1 MEKKK
6 ITLSIIIAIIAMLLI
21 IIPNRTN
28 AETRYT
34 DTPLYFGIQEY
45 RRGTLPADLGYA
57 INNPYGNGSTTE
69 SIVGTKI
76 WQIVKHDNS
85 DGTGTYTTGNYYCV
99 RAGVGFNDTTKVA
112 EYDISYDLKTERA
125 KIAASDNTWLRK
137 IANSEY
143 YYNLLALTDLL
154 YLQGKS
160 TEAEREALLN
170 AAGIPAGTYDYEIK
184 DSDIEAAQQAAIWY
198 YTNHDDAIFE
208 RVFNNYDEAFANGT
222 GDLTKTSWLFYRTAQ
237 MERDG

>member
-6 ITLSIIIAIIAMLLI
+6 ITLAMVIIFVIMSLM
-21 IIPNRTN
+21 IIPNKVS

-45 RRGTLPADLGYA
+45 RRGTDPADLGYA

-125 KIAASDNTWLRK
+125 KIAR
-137 IANSEY
+137 SEERRV
-143 YYNLLALTDLL
+143 
-154 YLQGKS
+154 GK
-160 TEAEREALLN
+160 EC
-170 AAGIPAGTYDYEIK
+170 
-184 DSDIEAAQQAAIWY
+184 
-198 YTNHDDAIFE
+198 
-208 RVFNNYDEAFANGT
+208 
-222 GDLTKTSWLFYRTAQ
+222 
-237 MERDG
+237 